1 MSIKVGIAGAGLCG
15 RLTALNCLARGWEV
29 SLFDA
34 DSHLGHNSCGWVG
47 AGMLAPYTE
56 LEASEPL
63 ICKLGLASLERW
75 PSLIKQL
82 SEPVSFAQNGTLIL
96 NHPQDK
102 GERDRLMSIID
113 FKLRNTHLAPLN
125 TIAEFIPYS
134 ALQNFVPGLATE
146 LQDGYWMR
154 GEGHIN
160 SHEFYKA
167 TTTTLLAHN
176 IDWHEFTPVEQLCD
190 YQIKTQDKTH
200 YFDLVFDCRGLG
212 AKTDWPQLRGIRGE
226 VLCLHAPEVHLHCP
240 IRIMHPRYPIYISP
254 RAGHTF
260 IVGATSIESEDKSPI
275 SAQSM
280 LELLSACYMVHPGFA
295 QARIIHT
302 MTQCRPTL
310 ADNQPKIIASDGLV
324 RINGLY
330 RHGYLIGP
338 AVIDEAMRYLEHGK
352 KAMHYP
358 ELVDELKENL
368 AWL

>member
-1 MSIKVGIAGAGLCG
+1 MPIKIGIAGSGLCG
-15 RLTALNCLARGWEV
+15 RLTALSCLARGWKV
-29 SLFDA
+29 SLFDS

-63 ICKLGLASLERW
+63 LCKLGLAALKLW
-75 PSLIKQL
+75 PLLLKQL
-82 SEPVSFAQNGTLIL
+82 DAPVSFSQNGTLIL

-102 GERDRLMSIID
+102 GERDRLLGLIEN
-113 FKLRNTHLAPLN
+113 KLRIAHLPPLSN
-125 TIAEFIPYS
+125 IAEFIPNS
-134 ALQNFVPGLATE
+134 ALQNFVPGLNAG

-154 GEGHIN
+154 DEGQLN

-167 TTTTLLAHN
+167 STATLLAHE
-176 IDWHEFTPVEQLCD
+176 IDWHEFTPVEQIGD
-190 YQIKTQDKTH
+190 FQITAQGKTH

-212 AKTDWPQLRGIRGE
+212 AKNDWPQLRGIRGE
-226 VLCLHAPEVHLHCP
+226 LLCLQAPEVHLNCP
-240 IRIMHPRYPIYISP
+240 LRIVHPRYPIYISP
-254 RAGHTF
+254 RAENTF
-260 IVGATSIESEDKSPI
+260 IVGATAIEGEDKSAI

-295 QARIIHT
+295 EARIIHT

-310 ADNQPKIIASDGLV
+310 PDNHPRIMASEGLI

-330 RHGYLIGP
+330 RHGYMIGP
-338 AVIDEAMRYLEHGK
+338 AVIAEVMRYLEQGK

-358 ELVDELKENL
+358 ELVEELKENL
-368 AWL
+368 AWW

>member
-1 MSIKVGIAGAGLCG
+1 MSITIGIVGAGLCG
-15 RLTALNCLARGWEV
+15 RLTALHCLARGWKV

-56 LEASEPL
+56 LESSELL
-63 ICKLGLASLERW
+63 IFKLGLSALELW
-75 PSLIKQL
+75 PSLLKQL
-82 SEPVSFAQNGTLIL
+82 CKPVAFSQHGTLLL

-102 GERDRLMSIID
+102 GERDRLLAIIE
-113 FKLRNTHLAPLN
+113 FKLRQAHLPALN
-125 TIAEFIPYS
+125 SIAEFIPNT
-134 ALQNFVPGLATE
+134 ALHNFVPGLNSNV
-146 LQDGYWMR
+146 QDGYWLR
-154 GEGHIN
+154 DEGHLN

-167 TTTTLLAHN
+167 TTATLLAHGIN
-176 IDWHEFTPVEQLCD
+176 WHELTPVEQLND
-190 YQIKTQDKTH
+190 YQIVAQGKTH

-212 AKTDWPQLRGIRGE
+212 AKPDWPQLRGVRGE
-226 VLCLHAPEVHLHCP
+226 VLILHAPEVHLNCP

-254 RAGHTF
+254 RAGNTF

-295 QARIIHT
+295 EARILHT

-310 ADNQPKIIASDGLV
+310 SDNQPRIIASEGLI
-324 RINGLY
+324 RLNGLY
-330 RHGYLIGP
+330 RHGYLVGP
-338 AVIDEAMRYLEHGK
+338 ALLDEAMRYLEHGK
-352 KAMHYP
+352 KAMHHP

>member
-96 NHPQDK
+96 NHSQDK

-113 FKLRNTHLAPLN
+113 FKLRNTHLTPLN

-167 TTTTLLAHN
+167 TTTTLLAHD
-176 IDWHEFTPVEQLCD
+176 IAWHELTPVEQLCD
-190 YQIKTQDKTH
+190 YQIKTQGKTH

-302 MTQCRPTL
+302 MTHCRPTL
-310 ADNQPKIIASDGLV
+310 ADNQPKIIASDGLI

-338 AVIDEAMRYLEHGK
+338 AVIDEAIRYLEYGK
-352 KAMHYP
+352 KTMHYP

>member
-1 MSIKVGIAGAGLCG
+1 MSIKIGIAGAGLVG
-15 RLTALNCLARGWEV
+15 RLTALNCLARGWQV

-63 ICKLGLASLERW
+63 LCKLGLAALELW
-75 PSLIKQL
+75 PLLLQQL
-82 SEPVSFAQNGTLIL
+82 SEPVSFSQNGTLIL
-96 NHPQDK
+96 NHPLDK

-113 FKLRNTHLAPLN
+113 LKLRDAHLSPLN
-125 TIAEFIPYS
+125 TIAEYIPNS
-134 ALQNFVPGLATE
+134 ALQNFVPGLNCN
-146 LQDGYWMR
+146 LQDGYWMSA
-154 GEGHIN
+154 EAHLN

-167 TTTTLLAHN
+167 STATLLAHKIN
-176 IDWHEFTPVEQLCD
+176 WHGFTLVEQVAD
-190 YQIKTQDKTH
+190 YQIKAQGTTH
-200 YFDLVFDCRGLG
+200 HFDLVFDCRGLG
-212 AKTDWPQLRGIRGE
+212 AKNDWPQLRGIRGE
-226 VLCLHAPEVHLHCP
+226 LICLKAPEVHLNCP
-240 IRIMHPRYPIYISP
+240 IRIVHPRYPIYISP
-254 RAGHTF
+254 RTDNSF

-295 QARIIHT
+295 EARIMQT

-310 ADNQPKIIASDGLV
+310 PNNKPRIIASDGLI

-330 RHGYLIGP
+330 RHGYMIGP
-338 AVIDEAMRYLEHGK
+338 TVIDEALRYYEQGK
-352 KAMHYP
+352 KVMIYP
-358 ELVDELKENL
+358 ELIEESKENL